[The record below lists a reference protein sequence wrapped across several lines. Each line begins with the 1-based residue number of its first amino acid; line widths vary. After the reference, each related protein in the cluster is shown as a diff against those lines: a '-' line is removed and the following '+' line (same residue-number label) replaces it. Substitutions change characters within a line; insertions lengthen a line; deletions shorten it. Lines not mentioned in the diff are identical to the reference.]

1 MKFLILIKTF
11 IFILFFW
18 TSSYFINVSAFD
30 KPLDNIN
37 NENRTLGSRT
47 DILLSDSEKEV
58 KNIELNCTLFGNGYY
73 DLENDNNR
81 DESTYDG
88 TYECKKKNNLK
99 TEAKKLIKK
108 YISVVC
114 KPFVAIDNLFEKIL
128 YKRFRHIYN
137 YRKCTDPIQKKS
149 LKHSAFTCCTL
160 LFALPGLFAFIGFS
174 LLFVLH
180 SRLAYALIV
189 QMSGDFYE
197 LQFQPFTQ
205 LMETYGG
212 TDIILLLTLLC
223 ISIVIYILVKFLKY
237 AIHVGRNKNIA

>member
-1 MKFLILIKTF
+1 MWYNDNILE
-11 IFILFFW
+11 
-18 TSSYFINVSAFD
+18 NSAFD

-99 TEAKKLIKK
+99 TEAKKL
-108 YISVVC
+108 
-114 KPFVAIDNLFEKIL
+114 
-128 YKRFRHIYN
+128 
-137 YRKCTDPIQKKS
+137 
-149 LKHSAFTCCTL
+149 
-160 LFALPGLFAFIGFS
+160 
-174 LLFVLH
+174 
-180 SRLAYALIV
+180 AYALIV

>member
-1 MKFLILIKTF
+1 MCRKMKYFILIKTF
-11 IFILFFW
+11 MFILFFW
-18 TSSYFINVSAFD
+18 ESSYFINVSAFD

-37 NENRTLGSRT
+37 NENGTLGLGT
-47 DILLSDSEKEV
+47 DILLSDSKKEV

-99 TEAKKLIKK
+99 TEAKKLNKK

-114 KPFVAIDNLFEKIL
+114 QPFVTIDNLFEKIL

-137 YRKCTDPIQKKS
+137 YRKCTDPMQKKS
-149 LKHSAFTCCTL
+149 LKRSAFTCCTL
-160 LFALPGLFAFIGFS
+160 LFALPGIFTFIGVS

-180 SRLAYALIV
+180 SRLVYTLLI
-189 QMSGDFYE
+189 QIPGDFYE
-197 LQFQPFTQ
+197 VQFQTFSQ
-205 LMETYGG
+205 LVE
-212 TDIILLLTLLC
+212 
-223 ISIVIYILVKFLKY
+223 KY
-237 AIHVGRNKNIA
+237 